1 MPRTIYDP
9 GLLREQETPLV
20 KGKNWFL
27 DQMIPG
33 GGNVRIQLVAGMGKA
48 SGRNENHHDGRSDY
62 MPGPRTKMDN
72 HQRGIELSK
81 KAGVLGR
88 LRQALIT
95 TIQKETKQTEELE
108 EAGYRSPT
116 WSVLRV
122 L

>member
-1 MPRTIYDP
+1 MPTTIYDP

-72 HQRGIELSK
+72 HQG
-81 KAGVLGR
+81 G
-88 LRQALIT
+88 
-95 TIQKETKQTEELE
+95 
-108 EAGYRSPT
+108 
-116 WSVLRV
+116 
-122 L
+122 